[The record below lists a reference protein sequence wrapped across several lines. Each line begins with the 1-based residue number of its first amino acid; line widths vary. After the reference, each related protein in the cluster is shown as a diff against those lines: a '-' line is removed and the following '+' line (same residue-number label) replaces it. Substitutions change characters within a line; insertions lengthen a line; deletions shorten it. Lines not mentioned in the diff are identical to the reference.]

1 MKIAHISAKS
11 IREKLGGTFVSNC
24 IYNYLY
30 F

>member
-1 MKIAHISAKS
+1 MKTVHISTKS
-11 IREKLGGTFVSNC
+11 IKEKLGGTFVSNC